1 MAKTHVDWLELTNN
15 SANPTDVDTTRG
27 GLAIVDNT
35 LKKYVSGS
43 WAEVEAGTGSST
55 FVGLSDTPT
64 NFTGDKNKVLKV
76 NNAGDAV
83 EFVTLSGDATI
94 GAAGVVAI
102 ASGVIVNA
110 DIKSDAAIAW
120 SKMASSDDIH
130 TDGTVTDLSISASS
144 GNVLRYDGSDWK
156 TVDPS
161 TLPGG
166 TASGLAQSVTIEGGT
181 YDLTLK
187 TTSQTSSAADL
198 TIPDFAGDNQSMV
211 LTDLTQTLTN
221 KTISAD
227 SNTITDIGGAEIE
240 DIAGTNATYSVPITI
255 VAVNSGA
262 ATTTIFDSN
271 APFKFRVIDAWAVST
286 KGDNSGTWNVND
298 GTDPIVSAVAYGTG
312 DTDIARAAEIDDA
325 KHEIAASGSLK
336 IANSETADTGIIY
349 VQILKITT

>member
-15 SANPTDVDTTRG
+15 SANPTDADITRG
-27 GLAIVDNT
+27 GLAIVGDT

-43 WAEVEAGTGSST
+43 WTEVEAGTGSST
-55 FVGLSDTPT
+55 
-64 NFTGDKNKVLKV
+64 
-76 NNAGDAV
+76 
-83 EFVTLSGDATI
+83 
-94 GAAGVVAI
+94 
-102 ASGVIVNA
+102 
-110 DIKSDAAIAW
+110 
-120 SKMASSDDIH
+120 
-130 TDGTVTDLSISASS
+130 
-144 GNVLRYDGSDWK
+144 
-156 TVDPS
+156 PS
-161 TLPGG
+161 
-166 TASGLAQSVTIEGGT
+166 
-181 YDLTLK
+181 
-187 TTSQTSSAADL
+187 
-198 TIPDFAGDNQSMV
+198 
-211 LTDLTQTLTN
+211 TLTN

-286 KGDNSGTWNVND
+286 KGGNSGTWNVND

-349 VQILKITT
+349 VQILKITTT